1 MLKGEKVILR
11 PMSRAYLEKYW
22 EYRNDVELSLFSSED
37 PPMPMEM
44 ERLERQFDEHLA
56 RPRGEF
62 LWFGIEVQGGKFI
75 GQCILHRFDH
85 AARNCE
91 LGLTI
96 GDRDYQNRGFGKDV
110 VRLLTKYA
118 FRLLNMEKVYLTTNG
133 TNVRAQKSFAACGYV
148 EEARLR
154 RHIWLD
160 GRFDDLVYMAAY
172 REDVTLPSTGPDDG
186 EPETVEEE
194 HPPESEG

>member
-1 MLKGEKVILR
+1 MLKGDKVILR
-11 PMSRAYLEKYW
+11 PMNRAYLEKYW
-22 EYRNDVELSLFSSED
+22 EYRNDVELSLLSSED

-44 ERLERQFDEHLA
+44 ERLEKIFEDHLA
-56 RPRGEF
+56 TPRQDF

-75 GQCILHRFDH
+75 GQCILHRFDRT
-85 AARNCE
+85 ARTCE

-96 GDRDYQNRGFGKDV
+96 GDRDYHGRGYGKDV

-133 TNVRAQKSFAACGYV
+133 TNLRAQKSFAARGFV
-148 EEARLR
+148 EEARLK

-160 GRFDDLVYMAAY
+160 GKYDDLVYMSIF
-172 REDVTLPSTGPDDG
+172 RDDVKLPEPD
-186 EPETVEEE
+186 EEAPETSEAVD
-194 HPPESEG
+194 PEPDLTV